1 MSPLAGCLVVAAVLL
16 WPSRRVLGLTD
27 DGTVAAPVSSVATGW
42 ALDPMQRWRVRRSA
56 VDEERVAFLAMLE
69 SLQSALQAGLG
80 PVQALAILR
89 TRSVWLAQCMAELV
103 DAGDL
108 TGDPASGPWH
118 RYAVQSGL
126 SEARLFAGAWTIS
139 HRTGAPLAD
148 AVEVVAR
155 QARSERELSRRR
167 RSAMAGPKATMTVLS
182 ALPLGGIGIGVA
194 TGVNPI
200 EVVGA
205 SPVLQACVACG
216 AALLVLGRWWSA
228 QIMRAAERGD

>member
-1 MSPLAGCLVVAAVLL
+1 MLWIGRRGRAGRSIQCSSGGCGGRPRLPGADRGGGGRGGALAAAAMASLLWYFDSFAHWCWWIGMTAYAFASYLCLLPLALFY
-16 WPSRRVLGLTD
+16 
-27 DGTVAAPVSSVATGW
+27 
-42 ALDPMQRWRVRRSA
+42 RW
-56 VDEERVAFLAMLE
+56 
-69 SLQSALQAGLG
+69 LQ
-80 PVQALAILR
+80 

-118 RYAVQSGL
+118 RYAVQSAL